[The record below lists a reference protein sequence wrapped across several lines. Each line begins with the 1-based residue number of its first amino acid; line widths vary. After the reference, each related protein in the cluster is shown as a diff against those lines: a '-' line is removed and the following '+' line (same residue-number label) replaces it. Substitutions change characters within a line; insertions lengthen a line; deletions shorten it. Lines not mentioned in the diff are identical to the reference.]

1 MQNSR
6 FFFALLAVCAAI
18 GIGSIWAYPYFSINN
33 TGLFIIPYLIALIV
47 LGIPLLMLEF
57 SIGQYFGTNVVD
69 IFSSVKK
76 WFSFIGWLMLIN
88 AFIATSIAAVML
100 AWAIL
105 YLFTS
110 FGLQWEGNASGYFL
124 NNITQASNGI
134 NGFTHLSLPVFIA
147 LIFSWVI
154 IFFFIRKGYET
165 AKKTFLAGSTV
176 LAALLIFLFFYSL
189 SLDNALE
196 GAYAMLNP
204 DFSGLADLGLW
215 IAAFYTAIISLGISF
230 GIMPVISRKLEKGF
244 ITGNSFIVAFSEL
257 IASIAIGL
265 IIAGFIGFLSLKKS
279 VGLEKIVS
287 ADYSSTF
294 TILADAFP
302 FLGSGT
308 LISLIFFLFI
318 GIILIF
324 ASAMLAYA
332 ISHVIV
338 HKFKTKHIS
347 ASILVCGLGFLSGLI
362 FVVKPGMYIM
372 DMASHFISY
381 NILIVVLLE
390 AVAIGWFFNSEKI
403 SDFINNSSSLKLG
416 NIWKL
421 MIRFVIPLI
430 VFLIII
436 FQLKTD
442 LASNYKD
449 YPTWALLVFGLGT
462 IAIPMLI
469 AFLMPQKIWDR
480 R

>member
-1 MQNSR
+1 M
-6 FFFALLAVCAAI
+6 A
-18 GIGSIWAYPYFSINN
+18 
-33 TGLFIIPYLIALIV
+33 
-47 LGIPLLMLEF
+47 
-57 SIGQYFGTNVVD
+57 
-69 IFSSVKK
+69 
-76 WFSFIGWLMLIN
+76 
-88 AFIATSIAAVML
+88 
-100 AWAIL
+100 
-105 YLFTS
+105 
-110 FGLQWEGNASGYFL
+110 
-124 NNITQASNGI
+124 
-134 NGFTHLSLPVFIA
+134 
-147 LIFSWVI
+147 
-154 IFFFIRKGYET
+154 
-165 AKKTFLAGSTV
+165 
-176 LAALLIFLFFYSL
+176 
-189 SLDNALE
+189 
-196 GAYAMLNP
+196 
-204 DFSGLADLGLW
+204 
-215 IAAFYTAIISLGISF
+215 
-230 GIMPVISRKLEKGF
+230 VISRKLEKGF